1 MLVALV
7 AIVGTIG
14 FASEAHADLP
24 LTVQTDDDNYDE
36 GDTIVISG
44 QIETIIG
51 DTQVTLQLFRGGNM
65 VEIAQIQ
72 VSTDGNYSHTIIA
85 EGHLWQNQDLASFQ
99 DTKITT
105 FFHFLF
111 FIVKE
116 I

>member
-1 MLVALV
+1 
-7 AIVGTIG
+7 
-14 FASEAHADLP
+14 
-24 LTVQTDDDNYDE
+24 
-36 GDTIVISG
+36 
-44 QIETIIG
+44 
-51 DTQVTLQLFRGGNM
+51 M
-65 VEIAQIQ
+65 VEIEQIQ

-105 FFHFLF
+105 FFHFFF